1 MAKRSSLVAL
11 SFVAT
16 FFAALGMA
24 SPILPGPQPSTPVSH
39 ATAERDDARAP
50 VVIIRLRAS
59 RSFWMSRH

>member
-24 SPILPGPQPSTPVSH
+24 SPVLPGPQPSTQVSQSAADRH
-39 ATAERDDARAP
+39 EARDK
-50 VVIIRLRAS
+50 VVIIRLRSS
-59 RSFWMSRH
+59 RTFSLVRH